1 MEPLWHD
8 DPASVGGF
16 ELLRRLGGGG
26 MGVVYL
32 ARSAGGRVVA
42 LKTVRAD
49 AVASTEARAR
59 FRVEVD
65 AARVMGERR
74 GVGVV
79 DADVA
84 GEYPW
89 LAMEYV
95 VGPSVGQVVES
106 TGPLPPEPAWALG
119 LGLGEALVRLHEV
132 GLVHRDVKPS
142 NVLVSVDGPRLID
155 FGVARVVGD
164 ERLTD
169 AEVAV
174 GTPAFMSP
182 EQAVGEEHGPSGDVF
197 AWAGVVAFAVT
208 GRAPF
213 GRGQAAELVYR
224 VRHGEPDLA
233 GVPEAFVPLLRRCLA
248 KDPAERPSAV
258 DAVAQLRT
266 LVASE
271 LPAAAR
277 DFADLLPYALYD
289 DIIERATRVWTVEA
303 ERRPAPEADSE
314 QTAGTGDRR
323 RLSRRTALLTA
334 GAGALALGGA
344 GWGASSLFGGADEP
358 VASEAPKR
366 RASPSPTG
374 PPKVAWRYPGDLD
387 TRGALHSVGELVAV
401 RTGDGL
407 AALHPA
413 DGRLGWQTTEARLVD
428 LLTDG
433 TRLLVLL
440 TKDDGY
446 TVNTVDLDDGR
457 IGGVV
462 CELPEEFNDAMRPE
476 FVALQGQRL
485 ALKARMPSSALG
497 VLLVDL
503 DDGSPLSQSDYG
515 TDGPRGATA
524 DIQLIDDVLYF
535 SGSPTVAAVRQG
547 EESRVLWDSKLPSSA
562 SGQPRNL
569 AGPFAVAGGHL
580 VTGSTELVALR
591 LTDGKVA
598 WRFGADREQPDAD
611 ADAPAADAVFGPPT
625 ADDDTIY
632 VCERGT
638 GLLALDART
647 GKPRWEEKPAVA
659 NDLRFPPVV
668 GEKYVYTVPE
678 TEILWA
684 HAVDRRTGRAAWD
697 LQGPGGSGARFSLP
711 HGDRLVMLG
720 GEDTLCAI
728 PVD

>member
-16 ELLRRLGGGG
+16 ALLRRLGGGG

-32 ARSAGGRVVA
+32 ARSSDGRVVA

-49 AVASTEARAR
+49 AVGNAEARAR

-84 GEYPW
+84 GECPW

-95 VGPSVGQVVES
+95 VGPSVGQVVEA
-106 TGPLPPEPAWALG
+106 TGPLPAEPAWALG
-119 LGLGEALVRLHEV
+119 VGLGDALVRLHEV

-164 ERLTD
+164 ERLTE
-169 AEVAV
+169 AEVVV

-182 EQAVGEEHGPSGDVF
+182 EQAVGEEHGTAGDVF
-197 AWAGVVAFAVT
+197 AWAGVVAFVVT

-213 GRGQAAELVYR
+213 GRGQAEELVYR

-233 GVPEAFVPLLRRCLA
+233 GVPAAFVPLLRRCLA
-248 KDPAERPSAV
+248 KDPAERPSAA
-258 DAVAQLRT
+258 DAVTQLRT
-266 LVASE
+266 LVGRE
-271 LPAAAR
+271 LPDSAGE
-277 DFADLLPYALYD
+277 FADLLPYALYD
-289 DIIERATRVWTVEA
+289 DIIERVTRVWTVEA
-303 ERRPAPEADSE
+303 ERRPAPETDGG
-314 QTAGTGDRR
+314 QRAGIGDRR
-323 RLSRRTALLTA
+323 RFSRRAALLTA

-344 GWGASSLFGGADEP
+344 GWGAWSLFGGADEP
-358 VASEAPKR
+358 AAPVPKQR
-366 RASPSPTG
+366 PSPSPTG
-374 PPKVAWRYPGDLD
+374 PPKAAWRYPGDLD
-387 TRGALHSVGELVAV
+387 IRGAMHAVGKLIAIRTVEGLVA
-401 RTGDGL
+401 
-407 AALHPA
+407 LHAA
-413 DGRLGWQTTEARLVD
+413 DGKLSWQTREARVIE

-440 TKDDGY
+440 ERDNGY
-446 TVNTVDLDDGR
+446 TVHTVDLDNGR

-462 CELPEEFNDAMRPE
+462 CELPEEFHDAVRPE
-476 FVALQGQRL
+476 FVALEGQRL
-485 ALKARMPSSALG
+485 TLRARMPSSALG
-497 VLLVDL
+497 ALVVDL
-503 DDGSPLSQSDYG
+503 DDGTLLSQADYG
-515 TDGPRGATA
+515 PDGPRGATT
-524 DIQLIDDVLYF
+524 DIQAIDNVLYF

-547 EESRVLWDSKLPSSA
+547 QKARTLWDRELP
-562 SGQPRNL
+562 GTQPRNI
-569 AGPFAVAGGHL
+569 AGAFAVAEGHL
-580 VTGSTELVALR
+580 VTGHTELVALR
-591 LTDGKVA
+591 LTDGEVA
-598 WRFGADREQPDAD
+598 WRFGEGRERPSGDAD
-611 ADAPAADAVFGPPT
+611 DPAATAVYGPPA

-632 VCERGT
+632 VYERGT

-647 GKPRWEEKPAVA
+647 GKPRWTEQDPSVTS
-659 NDLRFPPVV
+659 DLRFPPVV
-668 GEKYVYTVPE
+668 GEKYVYTVPD
-678 TEILWA
+678 TSILWA
-684 HAVDRRTGRAAWD
+684 HAVDRRTGRTAWD
-697 LQGPGGSGARFSLP
+697 FQGPGGSGARLTLV
-711 HGDRLVMLG
+711 HGDLLVMLG

>member
-8 DPASVGGF
+8 DPVSVGGF
-16 ELLRRLGGGG
+16 VLLRRLGGGG

-32 ARSAGGRVVA
+32 ARASDGRVVA

-49 AVASTEARAR
+49 AVGSAEARAR

-84 GEYPW
+84 GECPW

-95 VGPSVGQVVES
+95 VGPSVGQVVEA
-106 TGPLPPEPAWALG
+106 TGPLPAEPAWALG
-119 LGLGEALVRLHEV
+119 VGLGDALVRLHEV

-164 ERLTD
+164 ERLTE

-182 EQAVGEEHGPSGDVF
+182 EQAVGEEHGTAGDVF
-197 AWAGVVAFAVT
+197 AWAGVVAFVVT

-213 GRGQAAELVYR
+213 GRGQAEELVYR

-233 GVPEAFVPLLRRCLA
+233 GVPEAFAPLLRRCLA
-248 KDPAERPSAV
+248 KDPAKRPSAA
-258 DAVAQLRT
+258 DAVTQLRT
-266 LVASE
+266 LVERE
-271 LPAAAR
+271 LPAATR

-303 ERRPAPEADSE
+303 ERRPAP
-314 QTAGTGDRR
+314 QTDDGQPAGTDDRR

-344 GWGASSLFGGADEP
+344 GWGARSLFGEVDEP
-358 VASEAPKR
+358 AAPQAPR
-366 RASPSPTG
+366 RRPSPSPTG
-374 PPKVAWRYPGDLD
+374 PPKVVWRYQGDLD
-387 TRGALHSVGELVAV
+387 VRGAMHSVGELIAI
-401 RTGDGL
+401 RTVEGL
-407 AALHPA
+407 VALHAA
-413 DGRLGWQTTEARLVD
+413 DGKLSWQTREPRLIE

-433 TRLLVLL
+433 NRLLALL
-440 TKDDGY
+440 ERDNGY
-446 TVNTVDLDDGR
+446 TVHTVDLDNGR
-457 IGGVV
+457 VGGVV
-462 CELPEEFNDAMRPE
+462 CELPEEFHDAIRPE
-476 FVALQGQRL
+476 LVALEGQRL
-485 ALKARMPSSALG
+485 TLRARMPTSALG
-497 VLLVDL
+497 ALVVDL
-503 DDGSPLSQSDYG
+503 DDGKLLSQTDYG
-515 TDGPRGATA
+515 PDGPRGATT
-524 DIQLIDDVLYF
+524 DIQVIDDVLYF

-547 EESRVLWDSKLPSSA
+547 AKPRTLWDNELPGA
-562 SGQPRNL
+562 QPGNM
-569 AGPFAVAGGHL
+569 AGEFAVAGGQL
-580 VTGSTELVALR
+580 VTGNAELVALR

-598 WRFGADREQPDAD
+598 WRFGERRGRPSGDAD
-611 ADAPAADAVFGPPT
+611 DPAATTVYGPPA

-638 GLLALDART
+638 GLLALDARS
-647 GKPRWEEKPAVA
+647 GKPRWTEKDPSVTS
-659 NDLRFPPVV
+659 DLRFPPVV
-668 GEKYVYTVPE
+668 GEKYLYTVPD
-678 TEILWA
+678 TSILWA
-684 HAVDRRTGRAAWD
+684 HAVDRRTGRTAWD
-697 LQGPGGSGARFSLP
+697 FQGPGGSGARLSLV
-711 HGDRLVMLG
+711 HGDLLVMLG
-720 GEDTLCAI
+720 GEDALCAI